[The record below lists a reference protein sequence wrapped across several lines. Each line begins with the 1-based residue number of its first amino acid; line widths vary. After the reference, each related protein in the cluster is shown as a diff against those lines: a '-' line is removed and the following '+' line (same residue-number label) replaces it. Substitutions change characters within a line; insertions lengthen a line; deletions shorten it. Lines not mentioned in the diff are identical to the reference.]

1 MSPEDKSQVFLTG
14 SSDRPAAIGRLFEH
28 AGLGDLTGKRVAL
41 KANFNSADAF
51 PASTHPDT
59 VRAIVTLL
67 KKAGACAITV
77 ADRSGMGD
85 TRENLSR
92 LGIFA
97 LAKEL
102 GFSVVVLPEERA
114 ERWTHVE
121 PGRLLKKD
129 VSPPGR
135 DGHVQDKDAKSVN
148 SSAIDATE
156 DEVLCRPVRSG
167 GRDFVFQQPPHG
179 THWQKGFYLTKVV
192 LEADVVVQICCLK
205 THGYGGH
212 FTMSLKNSVGLVAKN
227 MARDDHDYMR
237 ELHGSPSQR
246 LMVAEINA
254 AYPVDFVIMDAAKAF
269 IDGGPDR
276 GTEVEP
282 GLMLASKDR
291 VALDAAGV
299 ALLREFGNTSL
310 PKQPVFELDQIR
322 RAAELGVGVGS
333 AAAME
338 LVPLDDQGRRAA
350 ERIQARLV

>member
-114 ERWTHVE
+114 ERWTYVE
-121 PGRLLKKD
+121 P
-129 VSPPGR
+129 S
-135 DGHVQDKDAKSVN
+135 N
-148 SSAIDATE
+148 
-156 DEVLCRPVRSG
+156 
-167 GRDFVFQQPPHG
+167 

-282 GLMLASKDR
+282 GLMLAAKDR

-322 RAAELGVGVGS
+322 RAAELGVGAGS